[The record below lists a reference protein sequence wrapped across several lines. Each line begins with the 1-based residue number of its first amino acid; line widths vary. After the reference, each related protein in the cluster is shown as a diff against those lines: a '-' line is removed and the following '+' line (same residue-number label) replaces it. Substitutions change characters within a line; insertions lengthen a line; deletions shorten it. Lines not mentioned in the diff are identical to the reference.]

1 MVYVKRKIQNYK
13 YLFILIIFIVMIYY
27 LFSYYKGKDNNEI
40 THILGISEAFI
51 LSTDFYC
58 DNFTIQDYDAIEI
71 YQLSENTVYEFVKH
85 SSFELND
92 KPYEND
98 STRIWIKQNWRET
111 PIDSIKLKAEYELAF
126 AHRIDNKKRNK
137 WSSEICHILASN
149 HAYYAF
155 YSSDNQIA
163 FYTLDVNGCKL
174 YIVYVSL

>member
-1 MVYVKRKIQNYK
+1 M
-13 YLFILIIFIVMIYY
+13 
-27 LFSYYKGKDNNEI
+27 
-40 THILGISEAFI
+40 
-51 LSTDFYC
+51 
-58 DNFTIQDYDAIEI
+58 
-71 YQLSENTVYEFVKH
+71 KH

-92 KPYEND
+92 RPYEND